1 MGFRTIDFMTEL
13 ILKGHNQNALDK
25 LEKGYK
31 AGIRTQIY
39 TSGVG
44 TGKTYVFM
52 GLLKYYFT
60 EGKIIYVLPKYA
72 IEENIREYEEFEEF
86 KDRVEFVTNQ
96 SFSNVEKGMSVIE
109 GASLVCIDECH
120 HLGSDVYGKT
130 LLTCMERSNIPFLGI
145 TATPKREDG
154 INVVDYFEGYIDG
167 ITTSEAMACGLMPG
181 FDYHLGHPEYDLKEV
196 EDESA
201 QAVRAKISYVDSE
214 EKITEICH
222 KHTKNKWLVFV
233 SSIAA
238 IKENEAMIRRIFD
251 GYKVLI
257 LHSQLDNLKEV
268 LDEYHTTEK
277 VVIISCNML
286 LEGVHFKGTEAIL
299 LLRNIGSFLAF
310 EQILGRVNH
319 IGATE
324 KPVVV
329 DCSENGVILLDKLI
343 YEGAWSRNN
352 GSSKEN
358 ALEKAKE
365 VINIQI
371 GDYEPWDGVE
381 ELLYRFSARYRK
393 DVDARNE
400 KERAKEA
407 VRRYLDKRG
416 VFCSSEA
423 ELKKHKSKYKLAIA
437 VANTSHVSIPAFV
450 TAMQEQMQKSE
461 G

>member
-1 MGFRTIDFMTEL
+1 
-13 ILKGHNQNALDK
+13 
-25 LEKGYK
+25 
-31 AGIRTQIY
+31 
-39 TSGVG
+39 
-44 TGKTYVFM
+44 
-52 GLLKYYFT
+52 
-60 EGKIIYVLPKYA
+60 
-72 IEENIREYEEFEEF
+72 
-86 KDRVEFVTNQ
+86 
-96 SFSNVEKGMSVIE
+96 
-109 GASLVCIDECH
+109 
-120 HLGSDVYGKT
+120 
-130 LLTCMERSNIPFLGI
+130 
-145 TATPKREDG
+145 
-154 INVVDYFEGYIDG
+154 
-167 ITTSEAMACGLMPG
+167 
-181 FDYHLGHPEYDLKEV
+181 
-196 EDESA
+196 
-201 QAVRAKISYVDSE
+201 
-214 EKITEICH
+214 
-222 KHTKNKWLVFV
+222 
-233 SSIAA
+233 
-238 IKENEAMIRRIFD
+238 MIRRIFD

-257 LHSQLDNLKEV
+257 LHSQLDNLEEV
-268 LDEYHTTEK
+268 LDEYHATEK

-329 DCSENGVILLDKLI
+329 DCSENGAILLDKLI
-343 YEGAWSRNN
+343 YEGAWSSNN

-407 VRRYLDKRG
+407 VQRYLDKRG
-416 VFCSSEA
+416 VLCSSEA

-450 TAMQEQMQKSE
+450 TAMQEQMQKK
-461 G
+461 